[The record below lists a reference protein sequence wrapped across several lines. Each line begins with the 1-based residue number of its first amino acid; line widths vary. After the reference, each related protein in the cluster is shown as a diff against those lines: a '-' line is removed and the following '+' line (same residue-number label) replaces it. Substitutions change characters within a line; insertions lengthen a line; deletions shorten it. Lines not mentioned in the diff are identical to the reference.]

1 MMSEDDEVTIEGIN
15 TLNVIPRLLTAGRY
29 LFILVCV
36 CVPAYP
42 KYFAV
47 QLCVS
52 YMLIFCHT
60 ALDLCVAPN
69 GKNSSTF

>member
-1 MMSEDDEVTIEGIN
+1 MRMMSEDDEVTIEGIN

-36 CVPAYP
+36 CACLS
-42 KYFAV
+42 K
-47 QLCVS
+47 
-52 YMLIFCHT
+52 IFRCPVVC
-60 ALDLCVAPN
+60 LLCVAPN